1 MRVECKVLGIRVL
14 DFKDD
19 KGDPIKGHQVFVSG
33 VTDQPGWTRGIEVM
47 KCWVPDGSNMEASV
61 MSLIPGDL
69 VYVEFNRRGKP
80 VIVEVA

>member
-1 MRVECKVLGIRVL
+1 MRVECKVLGIRAL

-19 KGDPIKGHQVFVSG
+19 KGDPIKGYQVFVSG
-33 VTDQPGWTRGIEVM
+33 VTDQPGWTRGLEVM
-47 KCWVPDGSNMEASV
+47 KCWVADGSNMEASV